1 MAIRIITD
9 STSDISKREAAQK
22 GIGVA
27 GLTVVID
34 GVEYTEGED
43 ITYENFYSLAEN
55 STQVLTSQ
63 PSPSVFAK
71 LFNEAK
77 RAGDKVIGLF
87 VSSHLSGTYQS
98 ACIAAESCEMQD
110 IYLIDTQNISIS
122 VRLMVYTALELIKN
136 YYDHADEV
144 NDMIQSKLKNWKANR
159 ISRVSSA
166 ILRLGTAE
174 MMYSKEDMDSVVI
187 NEAVELSKKF
197 AGENDYQFINGVLG
211 AVSKELRGNSQS

>member
-1 MAIRIITD
+1 MNRHK
-9 STSDISKREAAQK
+9 SRENAFIA
-22 GIGVA
+22 VFEA
-27 GLTVVID
+27 GFSSNDL
-34 GVEYTEGED
+34 ED
-43 ITYENFYSLAEN
+43 ILAVTQELPEYEEYMLDDF
-55 STQVLTSQ
+55 
-63 PSPSVFAK
+63 
-71 LFNEAK
+71 
-77 RAGDKVIGLF
+77 
-87 VSSHLSGTYQS
+87 
-98 ACIAAESCEMQD
+98 
-110 IYLIDTQNISIS
+110 
-122 VRLMVYTALELIKN
+122 ALELIKN

>member
-1 MAIRIITD
+1 MNRHKSRENAFIAVFEAGFSSND
-9 STSDISKREAAQK
+9 LDDILAVTQE
-22 GIGVA
+22 
-27 GLTVVID
+27 LP
-34 GVEYTEGED
+34 EYEEYMLD
-43 ITYENFYSLAEN
+43 DF
-55 STQVLTSQ
+55 
-63 PSPSVFAK
+63 
-71 LFNEAK
+71 
-77 RAGDKVIGLF
+77 
-87 VSSHLSGTYQS
+87 
-98 ACIAAESCEMQD
+98 
-110 IYLIDTQNISIS
+110 
-122 VRLMVYTALELIKN
+122 ALELIKN